1 MANTIDG
8 IVKCDISIE
17 SPAVSEESMSGLL
30 ILVGEKADDD
40 GRGRAACRK
49 GTRPSGNAVL

>member
-30 ILVGEKADDD
+30 ILVGEKAEEDD
-40 GRGRAACRK
+40 G
-49 GTRPSGNAVL
+49 TVM